1 MSILIDYKIPHRK
14 NFKRNRVKTHQRFKI
29 CPSPIQS
36 RSPDPDSLLMDKILK
51 KIEQEMKGENNE

>member
-1 MSILIDYKIPHRK
+1 KIPHRK